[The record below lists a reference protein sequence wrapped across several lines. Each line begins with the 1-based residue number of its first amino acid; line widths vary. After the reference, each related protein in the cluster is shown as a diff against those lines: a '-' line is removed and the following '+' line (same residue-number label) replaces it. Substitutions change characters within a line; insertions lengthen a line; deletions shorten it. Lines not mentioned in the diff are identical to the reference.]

1 MNGKTN
7 HVLDGHVLTKGL
19 SRKQIDTLSFYLERE
34 EYRPGASIMEE
45 HKIYG
50 CIFFIEKG
58 TVSIIKTELKT
69 GYEFSIAKLR
79 EKEYFGEMSFLTE
92 NDPASA
98 SVRANET
105 TVVWILRK
113 EAIENLP
120 LYQQLVINIAQG
132 QMGRMRS
139 TTEKYV
145 KSLSEQLAQAKVS
158 KDFGMLF
165 IMTIIL
171 FALQPFV
178 KTHAEATPPERI
190 LYSWGFLILYL
201 LPFAYLLWRMKY
213 PLRTYG
219 VTTKGWKKS
228 AVEGLVTTAVVSPI
242 FILFTHFTKPG
253 EPLFSFTHFQDYSTP
268 LVVIYFIFYIFSSY
282 IQEFIARG
290 VIQGSLQRFM
300 YESHFTVP
308 IFVAAMVFG
317 VCHLHKGLELA
328 LFTFVLS
335 FILGFLYYRHQTL
348 IGVTIT
354 HYFLGFLA
362 EAMGYL

>member
-1 MNGKTN
+1 MLN
-7 HVLDGHVLTKGL
+7 GHVLAKGL
-19 SRKQIDTLSFYLERE
+19 SRKQVDTLSSCLERKKCE
-34 EYRPGASIMEE
+34 PGASIMEE
-45 HKIYG
+45 HKSYG

-58 TVSIIKTELKT
+58 AVSIIKTDPKT
-69 GYEFSIAKLR
+69 GYEFSIAELG
-79 EKEYFGEMSFLTE
+79 EKEYFGEMSFLSE
-92 NDPASA
+92 KDPASA
-98 SVRANET
+98 SVRAKEAT
-105 TVVWILRK
+105 EVWVLRK
-113 EAIENLP
+113 EAAENLS
-120 LYQQLVINIAQG
+120 LYQQLAINIARC
-132 QMGRMRS
+132 QMGRIRS
-139 TTEKYV
+139 LTERYV
-145 KSLSEQLAQAKVS
+145 ESLSEQLGRAKVS
-158 KDFGMLF
+158 KNFGMLF
-165 IMTIIL
+165 IVTILL

-178 KTHAEATPPERI
+178 KTHSHSPALEQI

-201 LPFAYLLWRMKY
+201 LPFVYLLWRMKY
-213 PLRTYG
+213 PLSTYG
-219 VTTKGWKKS
+219 VTIKGWQKS
-228 AVEGLVTTAVVSPI
+228 AVEGLIAAAVISPI

-253 EPLFSFTHFQDYSTP
+253 GPLFSFSHFNDFSTP
-268 LVVIYFIFYIFSSY
+268 LVVVYFVSYIPSSY

-317 VCHLHKGLELA
+317 VCHIHKGLELA
-328 LFTFVLS
+328 LFTFMLS